1 MKRFSLLVLGSV
13 LFGLL
18 FFTASCKKEP
28 ETVQPNTIGTNSGD
42 GVPSFVG
49 VRWQMVSFTLD
60 TPVYFDGD
68 GKPDSDLMQFLR
80 PCDLD
85 NTLVF
90 ERGGNLSGDNGKLK
104 CADDE
109 DPATQKPS
117 TWTYD
122 KTTKKLRIVDGDGS
136 ISEWNVV
143 EASASLLKVSVPI
156 TEDGQS
162 MKAVMTW
169 KRA

>member
-1 MKRFSLLVLGSV
+1 MKRPSLLLLRSA

-18 FFTASCKKEP
+18 FFTASCKKEH
-28 ETVQPNTIGTNSGD
+28 ETVQPDNVGD

-49 VRWQMVSFTLD
+49 VRWQMGSFTLD
-60 TPVYFDGD
+60 TPVDFDGD

-90 ERGGNLSGDNGKLK
+90 ERGGKLSGDNGKLK

-109 DPATQKPS
+109 EPATQQPS

-122 KTTKKLRIVDGDGS
+122 NTTRKLRIVDGDGS

-143 EASASLLKVSVPI
+143 EASASVLKVSVPI

-162 MKAVMTW
+162 MKAIMTW
-169 KRA
+169 KRV